1 MIALYRSTIVASV
14 LGIVALGT
22 ESYASDRVYITQIP
36 STASLVYVRQAIEL
50 PDQRAARAAAARA
63 QRAQQAQR
71 IRASR
76 QATSASTQ
84 EARASD
90 VSMLELS
97 PQDMP
102 SLPAAHIAVD

>member
-1 MIALYRSTIVASV
+1 MTALFRPAIATTVLVMAS
-14 LGIVALGT
+14 LA
-22 ESYASDRVYITQIP
+22 SKAQASDRVYVAQAA
-36 STASLVYVRQAIEL
+36 STTNLVYVRQAMEL

-76 QATSASTQ
+76 QATQASTQ
-84 EARASD
+84 EARATD
-90 VSMLELS
+90 ASMLELS
-97 PQDMP
+97 AQDMP

>member
-1 MIALYRSTIVASV
+1 MTALYRSATVATV
-14 LGIVALGT
+14 LGIVSIGT
-22 ESYASDRVYITQIP
+22 ESNASDRVYITQVP
-36 STASLVYVRQAIEL
+36 STANLVYVRQAMEL
-50 PDQRAARAAAARA
+50 PDQRAARIAAARA

-97 PQDMP
+97 SQDMP